1 MTQGLAAANVAA
13 AEQHIQRVKGPTI
26 LMGDGLYFD
35 FEAPDATG
43 MTIWDYAWGLATA
56 IRFRGQTR
64 DWQYNRCAYNVA
76 QHCVLMARE
85 MHFQGCT
92 PEQVYEGLM
101 HESDE
106 VAWGDIPGP
115 AKMLLPPDVKALIK
129 RSADAIDLR
138 FGVTHNHK
146 DLVKQYDIRMLATE
160 KRELMPNAAK
170 DEWSFTEGYAPF
182 SFIIE
187 PWSIER
193 SAEEFV
199 NTWSRMRHAQ
209 ADEILEKVA

>member
-1 MTQGLAAANVAA
+1 MTDTLAEANAAAA
-13 AEQHIQRVKGPTI
+13 AEHIQRVKGPTI

-35 FEAPDATG
+35 FEVPDATG

-64 DWQYNRCAYNVA
+64 DWQHKRCAYNVA

-85 MHFQGCT
+85 MHFAGCT

-115 AKMLLPPDVKALIK
+115 AKLLLPPEAKALIK
-129 RSADAIDLR
+129 RAGDAIDLR

-170 DEWSFTEGYAPF
+170 DEWSFTEGYEPF
-182 SFIIE
+182 SFTIE
-187 PWSIER
+187 PWNIER

-199 NTWSRMRHAQ
+199 NTYYRMRSAR
-209 ADEILEKVA
+209 AGEYLGEAA

>member
-1 MTQGLAAANVAA
+1 MTEALAAANEAA
-13 AEQHIQRVKGPTI
+13 AAQHIQRIQGPTI

-35 FEAPDATG
+35 FEAPDATA
-43 MTIWDYAWGLATA
+43 MTIWDYAWGLASS

-64 DWQYNRCAYNVA
+64 DWQYKRCTYTVA

-85 MHFQGCT
+85 MHFQGHSL
-92 PEQVYEGLM
+92 EAVYEGLM

-106 VAWGDIPGP
+106 VVWGDIPGP
-115 AKMLLPPDVKALIK
+115 AKSLLPPEVKALIK
-129 RSADAIDLR
+129 RSADAIDAR

-160 KRELMPNAAK
+160 KLELMPHGAN
-170 DEWSFTEGYAPF
+170 DDWTFTEGYTSF
-182 SFIIE
+182 SFTIE

-193 SAEEFV
+193 AAEEFV
-199 NTWSRMRHAQ
+199 ATWTRLQDSMRMA
-209 ADEILEKVA
+209 A